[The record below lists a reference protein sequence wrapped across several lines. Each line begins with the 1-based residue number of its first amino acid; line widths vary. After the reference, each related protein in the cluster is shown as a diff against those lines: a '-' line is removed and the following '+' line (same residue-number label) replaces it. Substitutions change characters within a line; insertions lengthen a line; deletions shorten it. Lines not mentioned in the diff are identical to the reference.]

1 MPQSMQPAH
10 RPALP
15 CLFLEYLI
23 PLILVTQLFLRGL
36 PPTLKYMV
44 LHPLSIPFPS
54 RWHKQIL
61 NGGQPFLLAMAD
73 RMYAPIKT
81 EIIAQAKG
89 RVLEI
94 GAGTGET
101 VKYYDQSKVDVI
113 YGVEPNLEALPE
125 LRKQLVRNN
134 IVEKYE
140 ILPFGVEEDD
150 KMAEAGVYPGS
161 IDTIVCV
168 RAFPRPTFSLP
179 SLAPS
184 SPVPFNIAFVW

>member
-1 MPQSMQPAH
+1 M
-10 RPALP
+10 L
-15 CLFLEYLI
+15 
-23 PLILVTQLFLRGL
+23 
-36 PPTLKYMV
+36 

-54 RWHKQIL
+54 KWHKSIL
-61 NGGQPFLLAMAD
+61 NAGQPYLLAEAD
-73 RMYAPIKT
+73 RMFAHIKKD
-81 EIIAQAKG
+81 IIAQAKG

-113 YGVEPNLEALPE
+113 YGVEPNLEALPG
-125 LRKQLVRNN
+125 LRKQLVKNK

-150 KMAEAGVYPGS
+150 KMAEAGVHPGS

-168 RAFPRPTFSLP
+168 LPLSNCFHCFSSFLLLLP
-179 SLAPS
+179 
-184 SPVPFNIAFVW
+184 

>member
-1 MPQSMQPAH
+1 M
-10 RPALP
+10 
-15 CLFLEYLI
+15 F
-23 PLILVTQLFLRGL
+23 
-36 PPTLKYMV
+36 
-44 LHPLSIPFPS
+44 
-54 RWHKQIL
+54 
-61 NGGQPFLLAMAD
+61 
-73 RMYAPIKT
+73 APIKKD
-81 EIIAQAKG
+81 IVAQAKG

-125 LRKQLVRNN
+125 LRKQLVRNK

-168 RAFPRPTFSLP
+168 PTLSLEPLSTTVFPSQSLMLEWNC
-179 SLAPS
+179 S
-184 SPVPFNIAFVW
+184 

>member
-1 MPQSMQPAH
+1 MQAAQ

-15 CLFLEYLI
+15 WLLLEYLF
-23 PLILVTQLFLRGL
+23 PLILVTQLILRGL
-36 PPTLKYMV
+36 PPTLKYMF

-54 RWHKQIL
+54 KWHKQIL
-61 NGGQPFLLAMAD
+61 NGGQPSLLAEAD
-73 RMYAPIKT
+73 RMFAPIKKD
-81 EIIAQAKG
+81 IVAQAKG

-125 LRKQLVRNN
+125 LRKQLVRNK

-168 RAFPRPTFSLP
+168 PTLSLMSISTSVFPSQSLM
-179 SLAPS
+179 LEWNC
-184 SPVPFNIAFVW
+184 FCGLN